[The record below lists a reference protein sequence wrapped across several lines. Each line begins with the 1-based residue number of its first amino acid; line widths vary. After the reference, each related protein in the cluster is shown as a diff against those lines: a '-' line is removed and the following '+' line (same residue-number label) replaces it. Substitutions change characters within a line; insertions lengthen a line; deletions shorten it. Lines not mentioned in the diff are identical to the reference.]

1 MKRAK
6 KLTVIVLTVIALL
19 MTSCIYVIATSG
31 DGTEGYYTYS
41 KFNSKVTITDVDESI
56 SGAVEVP
63 ETIDGCEVI
72 AIGEFAFENCSRVTS
87 VSVPDCIKTIGRG
100 AFKGMTS
107 LEKVSVPYTGKSLNK
122 TGYEGYFGYV
132 FDYTTTETD
141 GTVNQNGY
149 YSYIPSSIKEVT
161 VTQNSIIPGYA
172 FQNCASVEKITAAK
186 VTSCGS
192 YSFRGCSSL
201 TDFSSAAEL
210 KTIGDYAFG
219 DCIGMTSIVIPAS
232 TTTIGAHAFDGCKN
246 VKSID
251 FNDAETSI
259 GDYAFA
265 NIPEITVLTVSKNAT
280 SIGRGAFY
288 KDNKLTTVSIPYT
301 GKSVDAS
308 GYEGVF
314 GYIFDFTTSSSA
326 FGITYQN
333 INNYYYFIPTDI
345 KTVTVTN
352 DNRLA
357 DNAFYNCAN
366 ITAVNLSRC
375 TSLGNTAFGNC
386 EKLSTVTLPDKLT
399 SIGNSAFSN
408 CTGLTAIQLPSS
420 LKTIGNSA
428 FYQCKNIKECNLPAS
443 LTTIG
448 EYAFEGC
455 SGVTELTVPD
465 SVTSIGYGAF
475 IGMPLT
481 KLTVPFIG
489 KGMTSTDQDGILG
502 YWFGSGSIK
511 QLYNSSTYVSCAI
524 PTTLKEVTV
533 TRATRIPYG
542 AFSNCSFIEKIDIPD
557 TVTSIEDRAFY
568 NCSGLSEI
576 NIPNGIKEIKPYTFC
591 GCSNLKGINLPDSV
605 TTIGNYAFAGCKS
618 ITSAALPN
626 RVTSIGSYAF
636 SNCTGLTAIQL
647 PSSLKT
653 IGNSAFYQCKN
664 IKECN
669 LPASLTTIGEYAFE
683 GCSGV
688 TELTVPDSVTSIG
701 YGAFI
706 GMPLTKLTVPF
717 IGKGMTSTDQDGILG
732 YWFGSGSIKQLY
744 NSSTYVSCAIP
755 TTLKEVTVTRA
766 TRIPYGAFSNCSF
779 IEKIDIPDTVT
790 SIEDRA
796 FYNCSGL
803 TSLTTTEKI
812 TSIGNSAMAGCPNLT
827 VFGVKDSYTNTYCT
841 ERNIP
846 FVAYG
851 EIASIA
857 VKQAP
862 TARQYVGNALNT
874 TGLVLTA
881 TTADGTSYDVTS
893 GYTVSGD
900 KFDAAGEKTVT
911 VSYNGKEASFKVNV
925 IGVSAIMI
933 TSAPAKTTYFVGDT
947 LNCSGL
953 TFRVSYSDGTTAV
966 KMSDY
971 TTNVSTFTKSGEQIV
986 RVYYYGANGVFKVYV
1001 NAVNIKNVE
1010 IETEPTKKTY
1020 FAGDAIDLA
1029 GLTLKVTYDN
1039 GTTATVDKGF
1049 TTSTTLDSSAVT
1061 TVVVDYQ
1068 GFKVSYEVQVTDVV
1082 RVSWAMTSEPTKLEY
1097 QVGDSLDTTGL
1108 VITEYYNNG
1117 TSKEFT
1123 TGFTCTPDN
1132 FTEIGEQIVTVTYA
1146 GSTTMFVVNVTEKV
1160 HEHNY
1165 TSTVTKNA
1173 TCTEAGIR
1181 TFTCECGDTYQESID
1196 ALGHDFGEWTVT
1208 KPATCTE
1215 KGIETRHCSRC
1226 DATETRETDKTEHV
1240 YTAVVTPPTCTEKGY
1255 TTHTCSCG
1263 DSYVDSYVDALGHDF
1278 GEWTVTKPATCTEK
1292 GIETR
1297 HCSRCDATET
1307 RETDKTEHV
1316 YTAVVTPPT
1325 CTEKGYTTHT
1335 CSCGDS
1341 YVDSYVDATG
1351 HTEGEWMVTKQPTVD
1366 EDGERTLYCSV
1377 CGAAIRTESISKL
1390 PKGKVHSVEIS
1401 DIKINYRE
1409 TAKITPKIEVDD
1421 DVTYTVRYESS
1432 DPKIATVDE
1441 NGNVTAMKR
1450 GSGSATIKCIVTDQ
1464 YGNTVEDTCTVNVR
1478 LSFAQIL
1485 ITYLLFG
1492 WIWY

>member
-568 NCSGLSEI
+568 NCSGL
-576 NIPNGIKEIKPYTFC
+576 
-591 GCSNLKGINLPDSV
+591 
-605 TTIGNYAFAGCKS
+605 
-618 ITSAALPN
+618 
-626 RVTSIGSYAF
+626 
-636 SNCTGLTAIQL
+636 
-647 PSSLKT
+647 
-653 IGNSAFYQCKN
+653 
-664 IKECN
+664 
-669 LPASLTTIGEYAFE
+669 
-683 GCSGV
+683 
-688 TELTVPDSVTSIG
+688 
-701 YGAFI
+701 
-706 GMPLTKLTVPF
+706 
-717 IGKGMTSTDQDGILG
+717 
-732 YWFGSGSIKQLY
+732 
-744 NSSTYVSCAIP
+744 
-755 TTLKEVTVTRA
+755 
-766 TRIPYGAFSNCSF
+766 
-779 IEKIDIPDTVT
+779 
-790 SIEDRA
+790 
-796 FYNCSGL
+796 

-1117 TSKEFT
+1117 TSKKFT

-1181 TFTCECGDTYQESID
+1181 TFTCECGDTYQESI
-1196 ALGHDFGEWTVT
+1196 
-1208 KPATCTE
+1208 
-1215 KGIETRHCSRC
+1215 
-1226 DATETRETDKTEHV
+1226 
-1240 YTAVVTPPTCTEKGY
+1240 
-1255 TTHTCSCG
+1255 
-1263 DSYVDSYVDALGHDF
+1263 DALGHDF

>member
-568 NCSGLSEI
+568 NCSGL
-576 NIPNGIKEIKPYTFC
+576 
-591 GCSNLKGINLPDSV
+591 
-605 TTIGNYAFAGCKS
+605 
-618 ITSAALPN
+618 
-626 RVTSIGSYAF
+626 
-636 SNCTGLTAIQL
+636 
-647 PSSLKT
+647 
-653 IGNSAFYQCKN
+653 
-664 IKECN
+664 
-669 LPASLTTIGEYAFE
+669 
-683 GCSGV
+683 
-688 TELTVPDSVTSIG
+688 
-701 YGAFI
+701 
-706 GMPLTKLTVPF
+706 
-717 IGKGMTSTDQDGILG
+717 
-732 YWFGSGSIKQLY
+732 
-744 NSSTYVSCAIP
+744 
-755 TTLKEVTVTRA
+755 
-766 TRIPYGAFSNCSF
+766 
-779 IEKIDIPDTVT
+779 
-790 SIEDRA
+790 
-796 FYNCSGL
+796 

-841 ERNIP
+841 EKNIP

-1263 DSYVDSYVDALGHDF
+1263 DSYVDSYVDA
-1278 GEWTVTKPATCTEK
+1278 
-1292 GIETR
+1292 
-1297 HCSRCDATET
+1297 
-1307 RETDKTEHV
+1307 
-1316 YTAVVTPPT
+1316 
-1325 CTEKGYTTHT
+1325 
-1335 CSCGDS
+1335 
-1341 YVDSYVDATG
+1341 TG

>member
-386 EKLSTVTLPDKLT
+386 EKFSTVTLPDKLT
-399 SIGNSAFSN
+399 SIGNS
-408 CTGLTAIQLPSS
+408 
-420 LKTIGNSA
+420 
-428 FYQCKNIKECNLPAS
+428 
-443 LTTIG
+443 
-448 EYAFEGC
+448 
-455 SGVTELTVPD
+455 
-465 SVTSIGYGAF
+465 
-475 IGMPLT
+475 
-481 KLTVPFIG
+481 
-489 KGMTSTDQDGILG
+489 
-502 YWFGSGSIK
+502 
-511 QLYNSSTYVSCAI
+511 
-524 PTTLKEVTV
+524 
-533 TRATRIPYG
+533 
-542 AFSNCSFIEKIDIPD
+542 
-557 TVTSIEDRAFY
+557 
-568 NCSGLSEI
+568 
-576 NIPNGIKEIKPYTFC
+576 
-591 GCSNLKGINLPDSV
+591 
-605 TTIGNYAFAGCKS
+605 
-618 ITSAALPN
+618 
-626 RVTSIGSYAF
+626 AF

-1263 DSYVDSYVDALGHDF
+1263 DSYVDSYVDA
-1278 GEWTVTKPATCTEK
+1278 
-1292 GIETR
+1292 
-1297 HCSRCDATET
+1297 
-1307 RETDKTEHV
+1307 
-1316 YTAVVTPPT
+1316 
-1325 CTEKGYTTHT
+1325 
-1335 CSCGDS
+1335 
-1341 YVDSYVDATG
+1341 TG

>member
-63 ETIDGCEVI
+63 ETIDDCEVI

-399 SIGNSAFSN
+399 SIGNS
-408 CTGLTAIQLPSS
+408 
-420 LKTIGNSA
+420 
-428 FYQCKNIKECNLPAS
+428 
-443 LTTIG
+443 
-448 EYAFEGC
+448 
-455 SGVTELTVPD
+455 
-465 SVTSIGYGAF
+465 
-475 IGMPLT
+475 
-481 KLTVPFIG
+481 
-489 KGMTSTDQDGILG
+489 
-502 YWFGSGSIK
+502 
-511 QLYNSSTYVSCAI
+511 
-524 PTTLKEVTV
+524 
-533 TRATRIPYG
+533 
-542 AFSNCSFIEKIDIPD
+542 
-557 TVTSIEDRAFY
+557 
-568 NCSGLSEI
+568 
-576 NIPNGIKEIKPYTFC
+576 
-591 GCSNLKGINLPDSV
+591 
-605 TTIGNYAFAGCKS
+605 
-618 ITSAALPN
+618 
-626 RVTSIGSYAF
+626 AF

-1263 DSYVDSYVDALGHDF
+1263 DSYVDSYVDA
-1278 GEWTVTKPATCTEK
+1278 
-1292 GIETR
+1292 
-1297 HCSRCDATET
+1297 
-1307 RETDKTEHV
+1307 
-1316 YTAVVTPPT
+1316 
-1325 CTEKGYTTHT
+1325 
-1335 CSCGDS
+1335 
-1341 YVDSYVDATG
+1341 TG

>member
-399 SIGNSAFSN
+399 SIGNS
-408 CTGLTAIQLPSS
+408 
-420 LKTIGNSA
+420 
-428 FYQCKNIKECNLPAS
+428 
-443 LTTIG
+443 
-448 EYAFEGC
+448 
-455 SGVTELTVPD
+455 
-465 SVTSIGYGAF
+465 
-475 IGMPLT
+475 
-481 KLTVPFIG
+481 
-489 KGMTSTDQDGILG
+489 
-502 YWFGSGSIK
+502 
-511 QLYNSSTYVSCAI
+511 
-524 PTTLKEVTV
+524 
-533 TRATRIPYG
+533 
-542 AFSNCSFIEKIDIPD
+542 
-557 TVTSIEDRAFY
+557 
-568 NCSGLSEI
+568 
-576 NIPNGIKEIKPYTFC
+576 
-591 GCSNLKGINLPDSV
+591 
-605 TTIGNYAFAGCKS
+605 
-618 ITSAALPN
+618 
-626 RVTSIGSYAF
+626 AF

-1263 DSYVDSYVDALGHDF
+1263 DSYVDSYVDA
-1278 GEWTVTKPATCTEK
+1278 
-1292 GIETR
+1292 
-1297 HCSRCDATET
+1297 
-1307 RETDKTEHV
+1307 
-1316 YTAVVTPPT
+1316 
-1325 CTEKGYTTHT
+1325 
-1335 CSCGDS
+1335 
-1341 YVDSYVDATG
+1341 TG

>member
-6 KLTVIVLTVIALL
+6 KLAVIVLTVIALL

-63 ETIDGCEVI
+63 ETIDGCDVI

-352 DNRLA
+352 DNCLA

-386 EKLSTVTLPDKLT
+386 EKLSTVTLPDNLM
-399 SIGNSAFSN
+399 SIGSYAFSN

-420 LKTIGNSA
+420 LKTIGISA
-428 FYQCKNIKECNLPAS
+428 FELCKSIKEFNLPAS

-475 IGMPLT
+475 SGMPLT

-489 KGMTSTDQDGILG
+489 KGITSTDKSGVLG
-502 YWFGSGSIK
+502 YWFGSGSIS
-511 QLYNSSTYVSCAI
+511 QHYNSSTSVPCAI

-557 TVTSIEDRAFY
+557 TVTSVED
-568 NCSGLSEI
+568 
-576 NIPNGIKEIKPYTFC
+576 
-591 GCSNLKGINLPDSV
+591 D
-605 TTIGNYAFAGCKS
+605 
-618 ITSAALPN
+618 
-626 RVTSIGSYAF
+626 
-636 SNCTGLTAIQL
+636 
-647 PSSLKT
+647 
-653 IGNSAFYQCKN
+653 
-664 IKECN
+664 
-669 LPASLTTIGEYAFE
+669 
-683 GCSGV
+683 
-688 TELTVPDSVTSIG
+688 
-701 YGAFI
+701 
-706 GMPLTKLTVPF
+706 
-717 IGKGMTSTDQDGILG
+717 
-732 YWFGSGSIKQLY
+732 
-744 NSSTYVSCAIP
+744 
-755 TTLKEVTVTRA
+755 
-766 TRIPYGAFSNCSF
+766 
-779 IEKIDIPDTVT
+779 
-790 SIEDRA
+790 A

-812 TSIGNSAMAGCPNLT
+812 TSIGNSAMVGCPNLT

-1226 DATETRETDKTEHV
+1226 DATETRETDK
-1240 YTAVVTPPTCTEKGY
+1240 A
-1255 TTHTCSCG
+1255 
-1263 DSYVDSYVDALGHDF
+1263 
-1278 GEWTVTKPATCTEK
+1278 
-1292 GIETR
+1292 
-1297 HCSRCDATET
+1297 
-1307 RETDKTEHV
+1307 EHV

-1351 HTEGEWMVTKQPTVD
+1351 HTEGEWKVTKQPTVD

>member
-568 NCSGLSEI
+568 NCSGL
-576 NIPNGIKEIKPYTFC
+576 
-591 GCSNLKGINLPDSV
+591 
-605 TTIGNYAFAGCKS
+605 
-618 ITSAALPN
+618 
-626 RVTSIGSYAF
+626 
-636 SNCTGLTAIQL
+636 
-647 PSSLKT
+647 
-653 IGNSAFYQCKN
+653 
-664 IKECN
+664 
-669 LPASLTTIGEYAFE
+669 
-683 GCSGV
+683 
-688 TELTVPDSVTSIG
+688 
-701 YGAFI
+701 
-706 GMPLTKLTVPF
+706 
-717 IGKGMTSTDQDGILG
+717 
-732 YWFGSGSIKQLY
+732 
-744 NSSTYVSCAIP
+744 
-755 TTLKEVTVTRA
+755 
-766 TRIPYGAFSNCSF
+766 
-779 IEKIDIPDTVT
+779 
-790 SIEDRA
+790 
-796 FYNCSGL
+796 

-1146 GSTTMFVVNVTEKV
+1146 DSTTMFVVNVTEKV

-1181 TFTCECGDTYQESID
+1181 TFTCECGDTYQESI
-1196 ALGHDFGEWTVT
+1196 
-1208 KPATCTE
+1208 
-1215 KGIETRHCSRC
+1215 
-1226 DATETRETDKTEHV
+1226 
-1240 YTAVVTPPTCTEKGY
+1240 
-1255 TTHTCSCG
+1255 
-1263 DSYVDSYVDALGHDF
+1263 DALGHDF

>member
-568 NCSGLSEI
+568 NCSGL
-576 NIPNGIKEIKPYTFC
+576 
-591 GCSNLKGINLPDSV
+591 
-605 TTIGNYAFAGCKS
+605 
-618 ITSAALPN
+618 
-626 RVTSIGSYAF
+626 
-636 SNCTGLTAIQL
+636 
-647 PSSLKT
+647 
-653 IGNSAFYQCKN
+653 
-664 IKECN
+664 
-669 LPASLTTIGEYAFE
+669 
-683 GCSGV
+683 
-688 TELTVPDSVTSIG
+688 
-701 YGAFI
+701 
-706 GMPLTKLTVPF
+706 
-717 IGKGMTSTDQDGILG
+717 
-732 YWFGSGSIKQLY
+732 
-744 NSSTYVSCAIP
+744 
-755 TTLKEVTVTRA
+755 
-766 TRIPYGAFSNCSF
+766 
-779 IEKIDIPDTVT
+779 
-790 SIEDRA
+790 
-796 FYNCSGL
+796 

-947 LNCSGL
+947 LNFSGL

-1263 DSYVDSYVDALGHDF
+1263 DSYVDSYVDA
-1278 GEWTVTKPATCTEK
+1278 
-1292 GIETR
+1292 
-1297 HCSRCDATET
+1297 
-1307 RETDKTEHV
+1307 
-1316 YTAVVTPPT
+1316 
-1325 CTEKGYTTHT
+1325 
-1335 CSCGDS
+1335 
-1341 YVDSYVDATG
+1341 TG

>member
-399 SIGNSAFSN
+399 SIGN
-408 CTGLTAIQLPSS
+408 
-420 LKTIGNSA
+420 
-428 FYQCKNIKECNLPAS
+428 
-443 LTTIG
+443 
-448 EYAFEGC
+448 
-455 SGVTELTVPD
+455 
-465 SVTSIGYGAF
+465 
-475 IGMPLT
+475 
-481 KLTVPFIG
+481 
-489 KGMTSTDQDGILG
+489 
-502 YWFGSGSIK
+502 
-511 QLYNSSTYVSCAI
+511 
-524 PTTLKEVTV
+524 
-533 TRATRIPYG
+533 
-542 AFSNCSFIEKIDIPD
+542 
-557 TVTSIEDRAFY
+557 
-568 NCSGLSEI
+568 
-576 NIPNGIKEIKPYTFC
+576 
-591 GCSNLKGINLPDSV
+591 
-605 TTIGNYAFAGCKS
+605 
-618 ITSAALPN
+618 
-626 RVTSIGSYAF
+626 YAF

-1263 DSYVDSYVDALGHDF
+1263 DSYVDSYVDA
-1278 GEWTVTKPATCTEK
+1278 
-1292 GIETR
+1292 
-1297 HCSRCDATET
+1297 
-1307 RETDKTEHV
+1307 
-1316 YTAVVTPPT
+1316 
-1325 CTEKGYTTHT
+1325 
-1335 CSCGDS
+1335 
-1341 YVDSYVDATG
+1341 TG

>member
-63 ETIDGCEVI
+63 ETIDGCDVI

-352 DNRLA
+352 DNCLA

-386 EKLSTVTLPDKLT
+386 EKLSTVTLPDNLT
-399 SIGNSAFSN
+399 SIGNYAFSN

-420 LKTIGNSA
+420 LKTIENSA

-481 KLTVPFIG
+481 RLTVPFIG
-489 KGMTSTDQDGILG
+489 KGMTSTDKYGILG
-502 YWFGSGSIK
+502 FWFGSGSIK

-557 TVTSIEDRAFY
+557 TVTSIEDRAF
-568 NCSGLSEI
+568 C
-576 NIPNGIKEIKPYTFC
+576 
-591 GCSNLKGINLPDSV
+591 
-605 TTIGNYAFAGCKS
+605 
-618 ITSAALPN
+618 
-626 RVTSIGSYAF
+626 
-636 SNCTGLTAIQL
+636 
-647 PSSLKT
+647 
-653 IGNSAFYQCKN
+653 
-664 IKECN
+664 
-669 LPASLTTIGEYAFE
+669 
-683 GCSGV
+683 
-688 TELTVPDSVTSIG
+688 
-701 YGAFI
+701 
-706 GMPLTKLTVPF
+706 
-717 IGKGMTSTDQDGILG
+717 
-732 YWFGSGSIKQLY
+732 
-744 NSSTYVSCAIP
+744 
-755 TTLKEVTVTRA
+755 
-766 TRIPYGAFSNCSF
+766 
-779 IEKIDIPDTVT
+779 
-790 SIEDRA
+790 
-796 FYNCSGL
+796 NCSGL

-857 VKQAP
+857 VKQTP

-1226 DATETRETDKTEHV
+1226 DATETRETDK
-1240 YTAVVTPPTCTEKGY
+1240 A
-1255 TTHTCSCG
+1255 
-1263 DSYVDSYVDALGHDF
+1263 
-1278 GEWTVTKPATCTEK
+1278 
-1292 GIETR
+1292 
-1297 HCSRCDATET
+1297 
-1307 RETDKTEHV
+1307 EHV

-1351 HTEGEWMVTKQPTVD
+1351 HTEGEWKVTKQPTVD

>member
-31 DGTEGYYTYS
+31 DGTDGYYTYS

-386 EKLSTVTLPDKLT
+386 EKFSTVTLPDKLT
-399 SIGNSAFSN
+399 SIGNS
-408 CTGLTAIQLPSS
+408 
-420 LKTIGNSA
+420 
-428 FYQCKNIKECNLPAS
+428 
-443 LTTIG
+443 
-448 EYAFEGC
+448 
-455 SGVTELTVPD
+455 
-465 SVTSIGYGAF
+465 
-475 IGMPLT
+475 
-481 KLTVPFIG
+481 
-489 KGMTSTDQDGILG
+489 
-502 YWFGSGSIK
+502 
-511 QLYNSSTYVSCAI
+511 
-524 PTTLKEVTV
+524 
-533 TRATRIPYG
+533 
-542 AFSNCSFIEKIDIPD
+542 
-557 TVTSIEDRAFY
+557 
-568 NCSGLSEI
+568 
-576 NIPNGIKEIKPYTFC
+576 
-591 GCSNLKGINLPDSV
+591 
-605 TTIGNYAFAGCKS
+605 
-618 ITSAALPN
+618 
-626 RVTSIGSYAF
+626 AF

-1263 DSYVDSYVDALGHDF
+1263 DSYVDSYVDA
-1278 GEWTVTKPATCTEK
+1278 
-1292 GIETR
+1292 
-1297 HCSRCDATET
+1297 
-1307 RETDKTEHV
+1307 
-1316 YTAVVTPPT
+1316 
-1325 CTEKGYTTHT
+1325 
-1335 CSCGDS
+1335 
-1341 YVDSYVDATG
+1341 TG

>member
-399 SIGNSAFSN
+399 SIGNS
-408 CTGLTAIQLPSS
+408 
-420 LKTIGNSA
+420 
-428 FYQCKNIKECNLPAS
+428 
-443 LTTIG
+443 
-448 EYAFEGC
+448 
-455 SGVTELTVPD
+455 
-465 SVTSIGYGAF
+465 
-475 IGMPLT
+475 
-481 KLTVPFIG
+481 
-489 KGMTSTDQDGILG
+489 
-502 YWFGSGSIK
+502 
-511 QLYNSSTYVSCAI
+511 
-524 PTTLKEVTV
+524 
-533 TRATRIPYG
+533 
-542 AFSNCSFIEKIDIPD
+542 
-557 TVTSIEDRAFY
+557 
-568 NCSGLSEI
+568 
-576 NIPNGIKEIKPYTFC
+576 
-591 GCSNLKGINLPDSV
+591 
-605 TTIGNYAFAGCKS
+605 
-618 ITSAALPN
+618 
-626 RVTSIGSYAF
+626 AF

-1278 GEWTVTKPATCTEK
+1278 GERTVTKPATCTEK